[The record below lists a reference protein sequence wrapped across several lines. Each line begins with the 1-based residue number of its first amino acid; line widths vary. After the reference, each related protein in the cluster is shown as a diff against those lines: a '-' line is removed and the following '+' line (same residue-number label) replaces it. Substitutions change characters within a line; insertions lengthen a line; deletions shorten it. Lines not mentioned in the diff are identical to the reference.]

1 MVTLQFMIYSWV
13 SKQTIPKCTREYLI
27 GKEII
32 PLFKVNYTKKEN
44 WSLVIFFL
52 SEIILQSSNY
62 SSDINDIIYRITL
75 FHCNEERCLHTGF
88 EG

>member
-1 MVTLQFMIYSWV
+1 MVILQFMIYLWA
-13 SKQTIPKCTREYLI
+13 SKQMIPKCTRENLI

-32 PLFKVNYTKKEN
+32 PLFKVNYTKKEK
-44 WSLVIFFL
+44 LVIIFL

-62 SSDINDIIYRITL
+62 TSDINDIINRITL